1 MSNFVGTW
9 RAIRQDGIN
18 TIVASIE
25 RNGVLED
32 HLWFVMSL
40 PEPED
45 HSCYIAID
53 CNHHL
58 IAFKQLKIPK
68 ARALVFPHL
77 DEDTYALIAG

>member
-9 RAIRQDGIN
+9 RAIRQDRIN

-40 PEPED
+40 LEPED
-45 HSCYIAID
+45 HSCYITID
-53 CNHHL
+53 CNHCL
-58 IAFKQLKIPK
+58 MAFKQLKILK
-68 ARALVFPHL
+68 AKALVFLHL
-77 DEDTYALIAG
+77 DEDTYTLIAG

>member
-9 RAIRQDGIN
+9 QVIRQDGIN

-40 PEPED
+40 PELED
-45 HSCYIAID
+45 HSRYIAID
-53 CNHHL
+53 CNHCL
-58 IAFKQLKIPK
+58 MVFKQLKIPK
-68 ARALVFPHL
+68 ARALIFPHL
-77 DEDTYALIAG
+77 DENTYALIAG